1 MPASEAGM
9 QGMAS
14 EFFYGTPRRAPGRR
28 RLVCDFVGAE
38 RPVGTGEPASIGH
51 GRAFPDQASHLV
63 ETAIGKRLGQ
73 GLRFGFVATAPPLLW
88 RPPMP
93 SR

>member
-14 EFFYGTPRRAPGRR
+14 EFFCGTLRRRRAPGRR

-38 RPVGTGEPASIGH
+38 RPVVGGEPASIGH
-51 GRAFPDQASHLV
+51 GSAFPD
-63 ETAIGKRLGQ
+63 
-73 GLRFGFVATAPPLLW
+73 
-88 RPPMP
+88 
-93 SR
+93 